1 MAGPND
7 LSGHALL
14 PSGDA
19 KLWIMPAILEL
30 FAFPFAWISVQM
42 FHDHELWRAIAGY
55 ATTGIVLCVAG
66 VLWAVFRKRIAD
78 IWPWRKLRT
87 TKTELVK
94 ALADNAELRKELGS
108 DLGRL
113 FSPLQIEAFSIAKE
127 LRDFLATLD
136 PFPAQP
142 PHNPGE
148 AIEEYLPRLHSEQ
161 IAEKQGKWRA
171 RLMHGYANRKFGE
184 RVTAL
189 MHRLGEQLDYPAYVP
204 TFEETPPMTGDD
216 VRKLAQQME
225 MMGIWINRK
234 EREEVD
240 LLHPKL

>member
-1 MAGPND
+1 MLPFVRILPFPIRRVLMAGPND

-94 ALADNAELRKELGS
+94 ALADNAKKIVAEHNGA
-108 DLGRL
+108 G
-113 FSPLQIEAFSIAKE
+113 AF
-127 LRDFLATLD
+127 
-136 PFPAQP
+136 
-142 PHNPGE
+142 
-148 AIEEYLPRLHSEQ
+148 
-161 IAEKQGKWRA
+161 
-171 RLMHGYANRKFGE
+171 NR
-184 RVTAL
+184 
-189 MHRLGEQLDYPAYVP
+189 
-204 TFEETPPMTGDD
+204 
-216 VRKLAQQME
+216 
-225 MMGIWINRK
+225 
-234 EREEVD
+234 
-240 LLHPKL
+240 